1 MLQTSPKKATLMR
14 QSFKPQLSL
23 GATPI
28 ESIVFNARSRDDI
41 PQILSG
47 LQHIYTNESTRS
59 EIFQLLESSLG
70 KDVDFNNGRP
80 GMDLWVLFVLGSLRV
95 GLNCDYDRLHELAN
109 EHNTVRAMLGHGG
122 WADEFQY
129 SLQTLKDNI
138 TLLTEE
144 LLEKINTIVVNAGH
158 ILVKKKKTKR

>member
-1 MLQTSPKKATLMR
+1 MR
-14 QSFKPQLSL
+14 QTIKTQLAL

-41 PQILSG
+41 PKILMG
-47 LQHIYTNESTRS
+47 LQHIYVNQALRS
-59 EIFQLLESSLG
+59 EILQLLESTLS
-70 KDVDFNNGRP
+70 KKVDFHNGRP

-109 EHNTVRAMLGHGG
+109 EHKTVRAMLGHGS
-122 WADEFQY
+122 WSDEFQY
-129 SLQTLKDNI
+129 SLQTLRDNI

-144 LLEKINTIVVNAGH
+144 VLEKINVIVVNAGH
-158 ILVKKKKTKR
+158 TLIKKKKTKR